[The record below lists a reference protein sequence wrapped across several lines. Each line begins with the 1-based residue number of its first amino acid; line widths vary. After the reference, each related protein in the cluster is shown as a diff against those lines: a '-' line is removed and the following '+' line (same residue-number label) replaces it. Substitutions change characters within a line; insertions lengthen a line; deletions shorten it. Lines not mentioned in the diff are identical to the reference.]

1 MRLVRAG
8 GSFMKRAKKE
18 AESLPGGPS
27 MEDLDSHL
35 RLDIYIVN
43 SGWDSMQS
51 RILMRSLD
59 LIKAYI
65 KRHNLYIL
73 SPEQSVRM
81 LSGHPDLIGKDPLII
96 VVDKLAKTLQSPHG
110 YGAQVA
116 LGLCD
121 DENRVEWLIRM
132 FLRVVNTHSETLDI
146 AYTFQE
152 FNHKE
157 GIKGA
162 IDIIA
167 DSLEAFGQH

>member
-1 MRLVRAG
+1 
-8 GSFMKRAKKE
+8 MKKAKHK
-18 AESLPGGPS
+18 AETMPVEPSL
-27 MEDLDSHL
+27 EDLDSHL

-51 RILMRSLD
+51 RVLMKSLD

-65 KRHNLYIL
+65 KRHNLFIL

-81 LSGHPDLIGKDPLII
+81 LSAHPDMIGKDPLII
-96 VVDKLAKTLQSPHG
+96 VVDKLAQQLKSPHG

-116 LGLCD
+116 LGLCH
-121 DENRVEWLIRM
+121 DEARVQWLIRM

-157 GIKGA
+157 GVKGA
-162 IDIIA
+162 IEIMVESI
-167 DSLEAFGQH
+167 ETYGGRH